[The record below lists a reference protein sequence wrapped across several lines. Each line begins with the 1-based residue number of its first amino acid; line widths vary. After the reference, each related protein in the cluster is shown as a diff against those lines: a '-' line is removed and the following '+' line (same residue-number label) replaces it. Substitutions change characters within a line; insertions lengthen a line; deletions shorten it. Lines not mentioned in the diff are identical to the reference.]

1 MTPFEINHRNYK
13 FWTIMQGSTHEYKT
27 KSVNSQ
33 YYIHKQHAGF
43 LLIFDCEFL
52 LKSKTPILIDATI

>member
-1 MTPFEINHRNYK
+1 
-13 FWTIMQGSTHEYKT
+13 MQGSTHEYKT